1 MWENPDDFD
10 EDTEA
15 YTVSVMHHLHCLV
28 CAMILVIED
37 KQIADSWSVWFKKGN
52 IKQYFHNAR
61 RGDHMNDD
69 ELAHLSHCTEV
80 LRQAV
85 MCHADMA
92 LERPID
98 TSVWPQRVSVCDA
111 PFPSQAFESSGR

>member
-37 KQIADSWSVWFKKGN
+37 KQDAEFWSV
-52 IKQYFHNAR
+52 
-61 RGDHMNDD
+61 
-69 ELAHLSHCTEV
+69 
-80 LRQAV
+80 
-85 MCHADMA
+85 
-92 LERPID
+92 
-98 TSVWPQRVSVCDA
+98 
-111 PFPSQAFESSGR
+111 